1 MPESTNLSAERDAIT
16 LPADHPLAAVFG
28 KRKDDPMLERVAD
41 AVERHRRKLQLQ
53 EEKATERAK

>member
-1 MPESTNLSAERDAIT
+1 MQMPESTNLTAERDAIT

-41 AVERHRRKLQLQ
+41 AVKRHRRKLQLQ
-53 EEKATERAK
+53 EEK